1 MSKGLLNLKVIDAD
15 MINQDEI
22 KCMVDLM
29 QSYGYDVIVTPN
41 NLNIDMIDEDVE
53 VASYDNYPIKAS
65 DIIKVFN
72 DNIRHDVQRYAEY
85 ADDEENDMPEFNRI
99 QDGIIKIQA
108 YIDELNEK
116 IQAKFPDNDELYTKV
131 LLNDDYIDTFMK
143 SDSISYAIDSNNPEF
158 LAFVNEILE
167 ENKDDEDNTQL
178 LNLLYSRITSEE

>member
-65 DIIKVFN
+65 NIIKVF
-72 DNIRHDVQRYAEY
+72 
-85 ADDEENDMPEFNRI
+85 
-99 QDGIIKIQA
+99 
-108 YIDELNEK
+108 
-116 IQAKFPDNDELYTKV
+116 
-131 LLNDDYIDTFMK
+131 
-143 SDSISYAIDSNNPEF
+143 
-158 LAFVNEILE
+158 
-167 ENKDDEDNTQL
+167 
-178 LNLLYSRITSEE
+178 